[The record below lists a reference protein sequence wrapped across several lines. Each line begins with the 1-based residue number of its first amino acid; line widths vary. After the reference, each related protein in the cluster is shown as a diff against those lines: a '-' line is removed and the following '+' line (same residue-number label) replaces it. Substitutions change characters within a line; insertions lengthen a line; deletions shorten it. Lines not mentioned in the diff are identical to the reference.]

1 MKSNVKWM
9 LLGLVCL
16 VAAACFL
23 AIGGLTLT
31 GVLGA
36 FILPVAAV
44 LCIAT
49 GLSSGQDQ

>member
-23 AIGGLTLT
+23 AIGGLTLP